1 MNNTAKPPRPMRM
14 NQRAMLI
21 PEAQFAESY
30 RIASATAGLSELD
43 RQILDAIVEYYR
55 QLAQRGYASFPSIE
69 MMAKS
74 AQVRSIDITSAIRN
88 LVGLA
93 LLAVKPGSGARRN
106 EYLLCLPKRVAK
118 SMSAAAAEDDGPP
131 SSAGQC

>member
-1 MNNTAKPPRPMRM
+1 MRM
-14 NQRAMLI
+14 NQRTMLI

-106 EYLLCLPKRVAK
+106 EYLLCLPKRTVAA
-118 SMSAAAAEDDGPP
+118 MAASAVDDAPAPP
-131 SSAGQC
+131 F

>member
-1 MNNTAKPPRPMRM
+1 MSSTTTIKPRRPMRM

-74 AQVRSIDITSAIRN
+74 SGARPIDISGAIKR

-93 LLAVKPGSGARRN
+93 LLAVRPGSGRWRN
-106 EYLLCLPKRVAK
+106 EYLPALPRKL
-118 SMSAAAAEDDGPP
+118 AATLGAPAADDVPAPP
-131 SSAGQC
+131 F

>member
-1 MNNTAKPPRPMRM
+1 MRM

-55 QLAQRGYASFPSIE
+55 QLAQRGYASLPSIE

-74 AQVRSIDITSAIRN
+74 AQVRSIDITGAIKH
-88 LVGLA
+88 LVELC
-93 LLAVKPGSGARRN
+93 LVAVRPGSGARRN
-106 EYLLCLPKRVAK
+106 EYLMCLPRRVVAV
-118 SMSAAAAEDDGPP
+118 MASAAADDDVPP
-131 SSAGQC
+131 F